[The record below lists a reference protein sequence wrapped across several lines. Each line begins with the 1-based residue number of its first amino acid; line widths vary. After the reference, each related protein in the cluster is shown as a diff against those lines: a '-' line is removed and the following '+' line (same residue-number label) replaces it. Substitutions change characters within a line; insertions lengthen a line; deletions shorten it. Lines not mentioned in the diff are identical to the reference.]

1 MRYFFLIVFFLSL
14 VEGIGAQILL
24 PDSLQRAYNAAPN
37 DSVKFKIS
45 RAIYTFYEE
54 TNRDSALHYAQLRYD
69 VARKYNR
76 KIEEAYLQGQMGYQQ
91 IYLGRFS
98 EALANLAKAIQIA
111 TESKEEDTWEL
122 TPYSTP
128 GRNREVTLSMINHM
142 YGHLKL
148 QTGSTESIYYFK
160 EGRRIGL
167 EIGNDFRVTVG
178 DMVLATN
185 YLMLNQPDSA
195 LFFAKEGE
203 AYALK
208 GGISKYLSYI
218 WAVMGDIYAEQ
229 KADSLA
235 LSYYQQSLQL
245 AKKEANFTVVS
256 GTYVSLCNYYLTKN
270 NADSLLH
277 YATKMLPVV
286 KSLGAVTSFVRGD
299 INLGYV
305 YQNLADGF
313 SLKNNIDSTNKY
325 LQLAL
330 AVKDSLTAIKLQRLA
345 AFQRLTL
352 DEQLRQQNEEKSR
365 VEAEANRRMY
375 ILLAGI
381 VVAIVIILLIYRNN
395 RQKQKAYNL
404 LQQQKAETDQQK
416 SKADAALRELKSTQA
431 QLIQSE
437 KMASLG
443 ELTAGIAHE
452 IQNPLNFV
460 NNFSEVSEEMLA
472 EAEGSRQEAGEN
484 SPLVTELLTDIK
496 QNLAKINHHG
506 KRADAIVKGM
516 LQHSR
521 STTGNRELTNVNELV
536 DEYVKLAF
544 HAFRGKDNTFD
555 VKLQTGFDP
564 AIGAAT
570 VVPQEIGR
578 ALLNILNNAFYA
590 VNDRKKIDPAF
601 TPEVTVQTKKTAKS
615 IEISVKDNG
624 GGIRENIVGK
634 IFQPFFTTKPTGQ
647 GTGLG
652 LSLAYD
658 IVKAHGGEITINNHP
673 GEGAEFVIILPD
685 DKRQ

>member
-1 MRYFFLIVFFLSL
+1 MRHFLFIILFLSL
-14 VEGIGAQILL
+14 TGCVEAQPIL
-24 PDSLQRAYNAAPN
+24 PDSLQRAYAAAPN

-98 EALANLAKAIQIA
+98 EALANLTKAFQIA
-111 TESKEEDTWEL
+111 EESKESNTWEL
-122 TPYSTP
+122 TPFSTP
-128 GRNREVTLSMINHM
+128 GRNRQVTLSMLNHM

-167 EIGNDFRVTVG
+167 EIANDFRVTVA

-185 YLMLNQPDSA
+185 YLILNQTDSA

-203 AYALK
+203 TYAIK

-218 WAVMGDIYAEQ
+218 WAVMGDIYAQ
-229 KADSLA
+229 KGTDSLA
-235 LSYYQQSLQL
+235 VSYYQQSLQL
-245 AKKEANFTVVS
+245 AKTETNFSVVS
-256 GTYVSLCNYYLTKN
+256 GTYVSLCNYYLSKK

-277 YATKMLPVV
+277 YAVKTVPVV

-305 YQNLADGF
+305 YQHLAAAY
-313 SLKNNIDSTNKY
+313 SLKNNIDSANKY

-330 AVKDSLTAIKLQRLA
+330 TVKDSLTAIKLKRLA

-352 DEQLRQQNEEKSR
+352 DEQLRLQNEEKKR
-365 VEAEANRRMY
+365 VEAETKRRTY

-381 VVAIVIILLIYRNN
+381 VVAIIIILLIYRNN

-404 LQQQKAETDQQK
+404 LQQQKAETDLQK
-416 SKADAALRELKSTQA
+416 NKADAALQELKSTQA

-460 NNFSEVSEEMLA
+460 NNFSEVSEEMLV

-521 STTGNRELTNVNELV
+521 STTGNRELTDINDLV

-544 HAFRGKDNTFD
+544 HAFRGKDNAFD
-555 VKLQTGFDP
+555 VKLQTDFDP
-564 AIGAAT
+564 AVGAIELAS
-570 VVPQEIGR
+570 QEIGR
-578 ALLNILNNAFYA
+578 VLLNILNNAFYA
-590 VNDRKKIDPAF
+590 VNERKKNDPAF
-601 TPEVTVQTKKTAKS
+601 APEVIVQTKKTIKG

-624 GGIRENIVGK
+624 GGIPESIVGK

-658 IVKAHGGEITINNHP
+658 IVKAHGGELEVSSMFGSGSAFTI
-673 GEGAEFVIILPD
+673 VIPVSL
-685 DKRQ
+685 

>member
-1 MRYFFLIVFFLSL
+1 MKRIIIIILLFSFVFYAK
-14 VEGIGAQILL
+14 AQPIL
-24 PDSLQRAYNAAPN
+24 PDSLRKAYHIAPN

-98 EALANLAKAIQIA
+98 EALANLTTAIQIA
-111 TESKEEDTWEL
+111 TESKETNTWEL
-122 TPYSTP
+122 TPFTTP
-128 GRNREVTLSMINHM
+128 GKNREITLSMLNHM

-185 YLMLNQPDSA
+185 YLILNQPDSA

-203 AYALK
+203 TYAIK

-218 WAVMGDIYAEQ
+218 WAVMGDIYAQ
-229 KADSLA
+229 NGPDSLA
-235 LSYYQQSLQL
+235 VSYYQQSLQL
-245 AKKEANFTVVS
+245 AKTETNFSVVS
-256 GTYVSLCNYYLTKN
+256 GTYVSLCNYYLSKK
-270 NADSLLH
+270 NADSLLY
-277 YATKMLPVV
+277 YAVKTVPVV

-305 YQNLADGF
+305 YQHLAAAF
-313 SLKNNIDSTNKY
+313 SLMNNIDSTNKY

-330 AVKDSLTAIKLQRLA
+330 TVKDSLTAIKLKRLA

-352 DEQLRQQNEEKSR
+352 DEQLRLQNEEKNR
-365 VEAEANRRMY
+365 VEAETKRRMY

-404 LQQQKAETDQQK
+404 LQKQKAETDLQK
-416 SKADAALRELKSTQA
+416 SKADAALQELKSTQA

-460 NNFSEVSEEMLA
+460 NNFSEVSEEMID
-472 EAEGSRQEAGEN
+472 EAIGSRQEAGEN
-484 SPLVTELLTDIK
+484 SPVVTELLTDIK
-496 QNLAKINHHG
+496 QNLAKINQHG

-521 STTGNRELTNVNELV
+521 STTGNRELTDVNDLV
-536 DEYVKLAF
+536 DEYIKLSF
-544 HAFRGKDNTFD
+544 HAFRGKDNAFD
-555 VKLQTGFDP
+555 VKLQTDFDP
-564 AIGAAT
+564 AVGSTQLA
-570 VVPQEIGR
+570 PQEIGR
-578 ALLNILNNAFYA
+578 VLLNILNNAFYA
-590 VNDRKKIDPAF
+590 VNERKKSDPAY
-601 TPEVTVQTKKTAKS
+601 TPEVIVQTKKTGKG
-615 IEISVKDNG
+615 IEISVRDNG
-624 GGIRENIVGK
+624 GGIPENIVGK

-658 IVKAHGGEITINNHP
+658 IVKAHGGGIKVESLPVEGTTFSITLN
-673 GEGAEFVIILPD
+673 AD
-685 DKRQ
+685 S